1 MTLAAEQGSE
11 MVLIVDG
18 PDEDE
23 AIEALTTL
31 FENKFK
37 RE

>member
-11 MVLIVDG
+11 MELIVEG

-23 AIEALTTL
+23 AMETLVKL

>member
-1 MTLAAEQGSE
+1 VE
-11 MVLIVDG
+11 G